1 MLAAATDPAMI
12 GIVAATHGDRY
23 ILRGLGTFDLSP
35 AQTASRAVLHARI
48 SLPSVAEPTGQL
60 RFWQIGGALGDGV
73 HDVWCRKDQSSPWAF
88 HVMLDEAMVWTG
100 FLADVFS
107 LESPLLS

>member
-23 ILRGLGTFDLSP
+23 ILRGLATFNLSP
-35 AQTASRAVLHARI
+35 AQAASRAVLHARI
-48 SLPSVAEPTGQL
+48 SLRSVAEPTGQL
-60 RFWQIGGALGDGV
+60 RFWQIGGARGDGV

-88 HVMLDEAMVWTG
+88 QVMLDEAMVWTG

-107 LESPLLS
+107 HY

>member
-23 ILRGLGTFDLSP
+23 ILRGLATFDLSP
-35 AQTASRAVLHARI
+35 VQTASRAVLHARI
-48 SLPSVAEPTGQL
+48 SSPSLAEPPGQL
-60 RFWQIGGALGDGV
+60 RFWQIGRALGNGV

-88 HVMLDEAMVWTG
+88 QVMLDEARWSG
-100 FLADVFS
+100 LAFS
-107 LESPLLS
+107 PMCSR